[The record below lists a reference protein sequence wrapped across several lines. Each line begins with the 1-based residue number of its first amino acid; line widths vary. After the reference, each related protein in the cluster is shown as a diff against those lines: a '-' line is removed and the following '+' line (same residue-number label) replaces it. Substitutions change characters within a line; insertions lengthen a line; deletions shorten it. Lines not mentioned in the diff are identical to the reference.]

1 MADLNFYKKLFSKT
15 NLYFAGSAMFLVVA
29 TVFMGI
35 IYSNQSAENT
45 QASLILA
52 DANGISQKLTTQ
64 SKSLDTAIKDL
75 VRNKPAN
82 FESILVPNLKTNDLT
97 RYFDQL
103 ESTYSKDG
111 VFSIFNINYS
121 PNVEQ
126 EFVTATLSM
135 ESTEEN
141 LLKFLEYTEKTGFA
155 FQDSQYLFEVTS
167 INFTVPLDIEET
179 SLEEAPVNPTTEK
192 VYNVNLQVRIYNFA
206 NQNLEITEPTK
217 Q

>member
-1 MADLNFYKKLFSKT
+1 
-15 NLYFAGSAMFLVVA
+15 
-29 TVFMGI
+29 MGI

-45 QASLILA
+45 QASLILS

-64 SKSLDTAIKDL
+64 SKSLDTTIQNL

-179 SLEEAPVNPTTEK
+179 SLEDAPVNPTTEK

-217 Q
+217 